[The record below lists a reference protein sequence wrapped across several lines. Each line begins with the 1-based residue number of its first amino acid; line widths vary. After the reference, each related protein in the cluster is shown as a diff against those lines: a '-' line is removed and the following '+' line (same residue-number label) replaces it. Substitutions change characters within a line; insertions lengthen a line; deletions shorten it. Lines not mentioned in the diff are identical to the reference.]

1 MTNLWQIYPFGAF
14 KNFYVKINKIDLID
28 RHLVKDGLNTKIYNV
43 KFSSNELQF
52 STTVGMVDKIINKIE
67 N

>member
-1 MTNLWQIYPFGAF
+1 MTKWNLVHNDDKSIRLLLLG
-14 KNFYVKINKIDLID
+14 NSTKINKIDQID

-52 STTVGMVDKIINKIE
+52 LQRLEWWTK
-67 N
+67 

>member
-1 MTNLWQIYPFGAF
+1 MTNLSVLVLSR
-14 KNFYVKINKIDLID
+14 NSMLRLEINKIDLID

-52 STTVGMVDKIINKIE
+52 SKTFGKVDTIIKE
-67 N
+67 